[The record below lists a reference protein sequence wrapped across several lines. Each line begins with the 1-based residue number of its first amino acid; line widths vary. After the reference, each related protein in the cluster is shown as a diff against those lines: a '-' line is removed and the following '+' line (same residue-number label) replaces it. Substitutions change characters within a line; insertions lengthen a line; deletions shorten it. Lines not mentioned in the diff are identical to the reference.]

1 MDYWAGPG
9 ICRGPEMR
17 ARSRDS
23 AAQIQAAWP
32 TSARGPRSVSHP
44 RARLTS
50 GSRWSARQR
59 HREER
64 PMVKLT
70 DS

>member
-9 ICRGPEMR
+9 ICRGPETR

-23 AAQIQAAWP
+23 AAQIRAARP
-32 TSARGPRSVSHP
+32 TSTRGPRSVSRP

-59 HREER
+59 QGEER
-64 PMVKLT
+64 PTVKLA
-70 DS
+70 DG